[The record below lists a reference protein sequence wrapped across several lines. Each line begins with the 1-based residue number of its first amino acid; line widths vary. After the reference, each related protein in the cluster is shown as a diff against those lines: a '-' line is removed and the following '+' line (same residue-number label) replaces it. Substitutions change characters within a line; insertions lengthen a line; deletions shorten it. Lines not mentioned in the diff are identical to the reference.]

1 MYMRGSQICTLI
13 FLVYFFSS
21 TARATLSKITTC
33 QAFKHRTNM
42 TALSQGVLMHG
53 REIVQSLQGDV
64 TARRRSPVGRQTI
77 FSPPRTD
84 AIDGHAFAVAK
95 GKQGLS
101 DSHNQHSSSTRHQ
114 LDKTHQGHLA
124 LSDPGVERVERRGS
138 LILRGHSRARE
149 VIDRERHAVS

>member
-1 MYMRGSQICTLI
+1 
-13 FLVYFFSS
+13 
-21 TARATLSKITTC
+21 
-33 QAFKHRTNM
+33 
-42 TALSQGVLMHG
+42 MHG
-53 REIVQSLQGDV
+53 REIPAPALSLHSNIDLLDDIVQSLQGDV